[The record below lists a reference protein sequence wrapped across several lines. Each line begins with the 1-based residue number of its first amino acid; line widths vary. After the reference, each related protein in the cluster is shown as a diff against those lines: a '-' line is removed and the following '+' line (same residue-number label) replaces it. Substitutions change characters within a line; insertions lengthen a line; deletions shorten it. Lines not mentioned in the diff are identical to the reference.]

1 MMKYLLYISL
11 VLGLGLII
19 NPNTYSEKEEISS
32 VYELTDLEYEEI
44 YLELSKDNFIV
55 SDSMIIEHYNNQL

>member
-1 MMKYLLYISL
+1 MKYCLYISI

-19 NPNTYSEKEEISS
+19 NPNTYSEKKEISS

-44 YLELSKDNFIV
+44 YLKLSSEHFIV
-55 SDSMIIEHYNNQL
+55 SDTLIIDYYNNYY